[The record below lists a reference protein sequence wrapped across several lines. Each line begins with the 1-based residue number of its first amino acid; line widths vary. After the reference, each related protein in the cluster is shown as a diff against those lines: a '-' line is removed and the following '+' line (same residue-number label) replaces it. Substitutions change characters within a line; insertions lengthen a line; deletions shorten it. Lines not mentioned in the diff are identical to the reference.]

1 MLDLASH
8 VAYTFLYRT
17 PVLVFAGRYFQRS
30 PIFTCSVLY
39 NIIYEWR
46 LPALPAHR
54 ATDFGSAGRSNAGG
68 GRLTHRSGRDSR
80 CSILPHCGPGQYGT
94 YQHRNRLV
102 RLVAQAGLRA
112 SAVRAP
118 RVSAGG
124 PRAERRRG
132 GAPRHGRAVHRAG
145 VAALSPEQLSALAA
159 AVSDRTRWAKTTV
172 SKKRAIAADGH
183 ERGGRGGRGG
193 RRRARRR
200 IANRG
205 RNQGRPRLRRLPNG
219 AQG

>member
-1 MLDLASH
+1 MTA
-8 VAYTFLYRT
+8 VAPYSRT
-17 PVLVFAGRYFQRS
+17 AAPGSTVRTNTATGSYGWWHKLGCVRVPSALHAY
-30 PIFTCSVLY
+30 
-39 NIIYEWR
+39 
-46 LPALPAHR
+46 LPADLEP
-54 ATDFGSAGRSNAGG
+54 
-68 GRLTHRSGRDSR
+68 
-80 CSILPHCGPGQYGT
+80 
-94 YQHRNRLV
+94 
-102 RLVAQAGLRA
+102 
-112 SAVRAP
+112 SAVEEALLAMDGL
-118 RVSAGG
+118 SI
-124 PRAERRRG
+124 E
-132 GAPRHGRAVHRAG
+132 G